1 MSIILRRRARLW
13 GFSRVSLRESRCSF
27 PNFAPRRVRPH
38 ARSTKKRPAEAS
50 RFNILWWAVRG
61 SACFAGGRCGASRL
75 ARCAGKRLRVFS
87 APRPFG
93 FDPMKVQQKKDG
105 QLSLT
110 VLTCF
115 GGPSGGQ
122 PAAQAAAAAP
132 RRLAR
137 CAGKCLRISSAPRP
151 FGFDPLRGQQKSDQ
165 PEPVALTIFGGPSG
179 GRTLDLG
186 IKSPL
191 LYQLS

>member
-1 MSIILRRRARLW
+1 MIPLRRTRLR
-13 GFSRVSLRESRCSF
+13 GFSRVFPKGITVQISQLRALSG
-27 PNFAPRRVRPH
+27 
-38 ARSTKKRPAEAS
+38 STP
-50 RFNILWWAVRG
+50 
-61 SACFAGGRCGASRL
+61 C
-75 ARCAGKRLRVFS
+75 
-87 APRPFG
+87 
-93 FDPMKVQQKKDG
+93 KVNKKDG

-110 VLTCF
+110 VLACF

-137 CAGKCLRISSAPRP
+137 CAGKRLRVSSAPRP
-151 FGFDPLRGQQKSDQ
+151 FGFDPMQGQQKSDQ
-165 PEPVALTIFGGPSG
+165 PKPVALQCLGGPSG